1 MFTDCSQ
8 IQANFIK
15 SSTLQFGWIARIF
28 QKKWSAFT
36 VPDTQKLL
44 YFLIKTP
51 ALHDTANARCVRLI
65 KKGIICIYF
74 QEFIIYF

>member
-28 QKKWSAFT
+28 QKKNG
-36 VPDTQKLL
+36 VPLPYPIPKTAL
-44 YFLIKTP
+44 FLIKTP

>member
-1 MFTDCSQ
+1 MFTDSGK
-8 IQANFIK
+8 FY
-15 SSTLQFGWIARIF
+15 
-28 QKKWSAFT
+28 KKQHLTIRVDCKDFSKKNG
-36 VPDTQKLL
+36 VPLPYPIPKTAL
-44 YFLIKTP
+44 FLIKTP